1 MWSFGREMKQKLIV
15 SVSSFVLMSCLAT
28 QGNSAEVSFSSGLA
42 DAVDRNDMVSV
53 SRLIEANEDVNQRGK
68 YQGTALHR
76 AAMHGYNNIA
86 ELLIKNGAKVDV
98 QNVGGSAALHKAAEA
113 GHVDLVELLL
123 KNGASI
129 NLRDGEGRTP
139 LLRATRKKRTDVV
152 GKLLALGA
160 DAEVSSFVGESV
172 IGLAVKNHDASTVA
186 VLLKNGVD
194 LMRRMEN
201 GQTVQE
207 FALTLGGG
215 VAAEVNAH
223 LEQRDTELQAAILK
237 ENRESAEA
245 SEESEVTQDPYVE
258 SKVAEGKINQQ
269 LKLAEQSAKLAK
281 EKIKAAK
288 MLAEVNMAE
297 AALKIEK
304 IKEELEKARARREL
318 AELARKKRMQAEKIK
333 QEAELAAKQAADD
346 MRQRVQHE
354 KKLQDARALLAAEQ
368 KLKREKLEAAKQML
382 PEMSSDAMG
391 ERDDSVDEVIAP
403 QDDHLMQELSALKK
417 QLNKER
423 KKRELAEKHV
433 LDMSRIAASEIL
445 NVKKAWKNEVAT
457 LKASSEATNNAL
469 ATAKKDQASAK
480 AELAKAIESHHTMG
494 QEVTHL
500 GQQVQGGKAADF
512 AADAKVSVEEF
523 KQLNKKLHS
532 IAARNLEMEKEL
544 TEAKKSV
551 IQSKADVK
559 KVASDLA
566 MTRQQLDV
574 VTRKYANTSSALI
587 AMKVEAK
594 NAKAELA
601 KIQKELQSVASKDVA
616 GDQGD
621 VEPEMAMP
629 VGEEE
634 HVAYDSIAAEQGE
647 VISGV
652 EEQFD
657 EELTSAD
664 TEETMLQDVEEVM
677 VEVDRALSSGEVL
690 GATSRKMTSQS
701 NVPDLL
707 KKEARQKERVARI
720 ERQIRALEDKKWQD
734 EQLKRAEVIMSSV
747 EEKEP
752 EQHLGMRGVRRPLLN
767 ELEANVTEAE
777 MQDTLEPESDALDIE
792 WSDKE
797 VENRQK
803 QALDRLNAAEQ
814 ERDVRHEKEKSVD
827 DVMGEY
833 LEKERLKKAQPSE
846 HSRVEASEGR
856 QSAKRILRNIK
867 RENFVN
873 KDLARLKKYRQAL
886 EDRIAERELQRDV
899 EMPENKMLAADVNAS
914 EQKQKVAM
922 KSTEDENLSPS
933 ARLKS
938 VQEKMQAIATRMKS
952 SSPVVEKMGNKRTVD
967 MLNDEMIDVASGE
980 SEINVSSQM
989 KMANAKNEMGDDGG
1003 TLSHSRRNFL
1013 SNLEKKLAAYED
1025 DGAKAS
1031 ERGVGGNEIAKLPW
1045 IKSSQRDAENNDA
1058 GQAGLRVTKVM
1069 PVDYNIKIKTQVDAN
1084 RENLE
1089 KTARIIAS
1097 IQKASAM
1104 RDGKASPDAMHGQMV
1119 EQRTPDSTVVKMTPE
1134 IAAKEIPA
1142 SMRTKRDERVASV
1155 MKKTEAG
1162 AAGAKKEFELHVPQ
1176 GVFNANNNLRGYW
1189 LKVGEFVD
1197 SRTAYQHYKNVR
1209 DENLLRGLK
1218 YRPVYTSE
1226 RGFNSVAFKV
1236 GPLKSMKEA
1245 TNLCMKFRGDQLGC
1259 STIATK

>member
-1 MWSFGREMKQKLIV
+1 
-15 SVSSFVLMSCLAT
+15 MSCLAT

-113 GHVDLVELLL
+113 GHVDLVEMLL

-139 LLRATRKKRTDVV
+139 LLRAARKKRTDVV
-152 GKLLALGA
+152 GKLLGLGA

-207 FALTLGGG
+207 FALTLGGS

-237 ENRESAEA
+237 ENRENAEA
-245 SEESEVTQDPYVE
+245 AEKSEVMQDPYVE

-333 QEAELAAKQAADD
+333 QEAELAAKKAADD

-382 PEMSSDAMG
+382 PEISSDVSG
-391 ERDDSVDEVIAP
+391 ERGDSADEVVVP

-445 NVKKAWKNEVAT
+445 NVKKAWRNEVAT

-469 ATAKKDQASAK
+469 ATAKKDKASAK

-500 GQQVQGGKAADF
+500 GQQVQDGNAGEY

-523 KQLNKKLHS
+523 RQLNKKLHS

-544 TEAKKSV
+544 TAAKKSV
-551 IQSKADVK
+551 VQSKEDVK

-574 VTRKYANTSSALI
+574 VTRKYADTSSALV

-601 KIQKELQSVASKDVA
+601 KIQKELQSVGSGDVA
-616 GDQGD
+616 SEQGN

-629 VGEEE
+629 VGGEE
-634 HVAYDSIAAEQGE
+634 HVAYDSVAAEQGQ
-647 VISGV
+647 VFSDV

-657 EELTSAD
+657 EELTSVD
-664 TEETMLQDVEEVM
+664 TEENMLQDVEEVM

-690 GATSRKMTSQS
+690 GATSRKMTSQN

-777 MQDTLEPESDALDIE
+777 MQDTVEPESDVLDIE

-814 ERDVRHEKEKSVD
+814 ERDARHEKEKSVD

-833 LEKERLKKAQPSE
+833 LEKERLKKTQPSE
-846 HSRVEASEGR
+846 HSRVEATEVR
-856 QSAKRILRNIK
+856 QSAKTILRNIK

-899 EMPENKMLAADVNAS
+899 NAPENRVAVADINVS
-914 EQKQKVAM
+914 EQRQKVAQQ
-922 KSTEDENLSPS
+922 STADENLSPS

-980 SEINVSSQM
+980 SDVSSQV
-989 KMANAKNEMGDDGG
+989 KMANAENDIGDGG
-1003 TLSHSRRNFL
+1003 DTLSHSRRNFL

-1025 DGAKAS
+1025 DGAKAT

-1045 IKSSQRDAENNDA
+1045 IKSSQRDAENNTA

-1104 RDGKASPDAMHGQMV
+1104 RDGKANPDAMYGEMV

-1142 SMRTKRDERVASV
+1142 SMRTKRDARVASV
-1155 MKKTEAG
+1155 MKKTEEG
-1162 AAGAKKEFELHVPQ
+1162 AAGTKKEFELHVPQ